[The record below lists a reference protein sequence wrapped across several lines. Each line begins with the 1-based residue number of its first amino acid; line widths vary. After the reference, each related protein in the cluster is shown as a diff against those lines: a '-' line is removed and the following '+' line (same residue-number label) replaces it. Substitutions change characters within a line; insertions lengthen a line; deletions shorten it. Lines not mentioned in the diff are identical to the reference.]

1 MSAEIQLKLGFVIN
15 FVYACFTVY
24 EKIFTVDT
32 NHEKSINEILHE
44 IDWKTKKIRIFA
56 QNNGQTNRQTHKLF
70 CFVCF
75 V

>member
-32 NHEKSINEILHE
+32 NHEKSINVFFVEIVWE
-44 IDWKTKKIRIFA
+44 NKE
-56 QNNGQTNRQTHKLF
+56 NVNVCNRRTD
-70 CFVCF
+70 
-75 V
+75 